1 MRIQHDQRLPLMIST
16 ILVAG
21 LGSLSIITLKQ
32 SRKST
37 EIQSEIHSVSEQI
50 LQSAFAT
57 DTDQAK
63 EKPRIEIQN
72 VLDFSTLVHSYGATN
87 VNLNMSTSR
96 GDDHSDSVF
105 LESVFHISL
114 DQFHALLGA
123 LHASDPVVR
132 IHQFRV
138 DTAPLSEDEFNRPF
152 PIRVITMTTEI
163 MPSINQRGQTG

>member
-63 EKPRIEIQN
+63 ENPGLRFRMYLIFQ
-72 VLDFSTLVHSYGATN
+72 HSFIHMA
-87 VNLNMSTSR
+87 LRMS
-96 GDDHSDSVF
+96 
-105 LESVFHISL
+105 I
-114 DQFHALLGA
+114 
-123 LHASDPVVR
+123 
-132 IHQFRV
+132 
-138 DTAPLSEDEFNRPF
+138 
-152 PIRVITMTTEI
+152 
-163 MPSINQRGQTG
+163 

>member
-1 MRIQHDQRLPLMIST
+1 MRIQPDQRLPIVIST
-16 ILVAG
+16 FLVVAV
-21 LGSLSIITLKQ
+21 GSLSIITMKQ

-50 LQSAFAT
+50 LQSASAT
-57 DTDQAK
+57 DVAHAD
-63 EKPRIEIQN
+63 EKPSIQIRN
-72 VLDFSTLVHSYGATN
+72 VLEFSTLVHSFGATD

-96 GDDHSDSVF
+96 GDKHSDSVI

-163 MPSINQRGQTG
+163 MPSMNQRGQTG